1 MDLPLTRG
9 LLPAG
14 TDVDADL
21 GGLGVL
27 DRAAELVARAGR
39 SSATSASS
47 LVLGVVSSRQGG
59 TLLFGEWYE
68 AADGLDTTSGG
79 GSGGAGITGG
89 GNGGS
94 GTDALAVELATTG
107 TGGAGGDAGG
117 AGGPTDVWPLA
128 TWVILIFTLCLLGGG
143 ATGGC
148 GCLSKSSASS
158 TGSTRA
164 SRTKRWP
171 AATSNLRASS
181 CGGSLPSLSVS
192 GLSIATFTT
201 PRLGSKLEVAK
212 TVLEARKDGSRHTL
226 SGRVCGSTPIV
237 ESTESPGTM

>member
-1 MDLPLTRG
+1 M
-9 LLPAG
+9 
-14 TDVDADL
+14 
-21 GGLGVL
+21 
-27 DRAAELVARAGR
+27 
-39 SSATSASS
+39 
-47 LVLGVVSSRQGG
+47 SSRQGG

-148 GCLSKSSASS
+148 GCLSKGSASS
-158 TGSTRA
+158 TGFSRA

-201 PRLGSKLEVAK
+201 PRLGSKLK
-212 TVLEARKDGSRHTL
+212 WLKLFWRLARTGLATRYQAGCVGRHQL
-226 SGRVCGSTPIV
+226 
-237 ESTESPGTM
+237 